1 MEDIFWQ
8 DKLKE
13 NGLER
18 VGENCDV
25 GLILYWEE
33 SEHGHV
39 LMRNG
44 FLKTAIDTRVMRRK
58 VLVNLENKDIIDEEK

>member
-25 GLILYWEE
+25 GLILY
-33 SEHGHV
+33 
-39 LMRNG
+39 
-44 FLKTAIDTRVMRRK
+44 
-58 VLVNLENKDIIDEEK
+58 